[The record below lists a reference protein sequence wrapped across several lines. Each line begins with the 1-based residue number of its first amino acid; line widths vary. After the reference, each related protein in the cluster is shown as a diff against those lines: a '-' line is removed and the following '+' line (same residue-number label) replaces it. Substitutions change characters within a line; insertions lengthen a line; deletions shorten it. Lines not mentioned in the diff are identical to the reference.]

1 MANKKLVK
9 ICGIASPIRYCSG
22 RGKRFKPNMNF
33 ERIFLI
39 LLITSTYSAFAQ
51 KDGYWD
57 KERATTKEILVS
69 AGDRIVI
76 KTEDLPVGTT
86 EIVYRITLL
95 DKNQQMA
102 NSLVSLLKAIP
113 DPYGIVQ
120 GSAGAVFLM
129 SKISGDDQC
138 TYSLFTSNE
147 TAKKYVSD
155 GKIDSAC
162 FSQSEPVS
170 KDAKRISLD
179 KNSCLKENTKT
190 IWFGFESKNWFLT
203 QKIVL
208 EVVPWVDVK
217 LNRGWNQDNKNEI
230 ISLCKTST
238 MAQKMANSDDFC
250 VCILDKIMKEYR
262 YAEFQKLLAV
272 EKTKVYKDFG
282 NACYKDADISKNVY
296 NDLRNQ
302 IATLI
307 KQQKYN
313 EAIQKL
319 NIIIND
325 GKATALDY
333 SSIGYCYILTKQYAK
348 ALKFLQEGEK
358 LDDTELLVKL
368 NLAHVYLVSNNYG
381 DAKTI
386 YKKYQDQ
393 NVTDSLSWKEKTKSD
408 FALFEKAGLPSK
420 DFEKILKLFN

>member
-1 MANKKLVK
+1 
-9 ICGIASPIRYCSG
+9 
-22 RGKRFKPNMNF
+22 MNF
-33 ERIFLI
+33 KRIFL
-39 LLITSTYSAFAQ
+39 LLLLTSTFSTFAQ

-57 KERATTKEILVS
+57 KERATTKEVLVS
-69 AGDRIVI
+69 AGDRLVV

-102 NSLVSLLKAIP
+102 NSLVSLLKSIP
-113 DPYGIVQ
+113 DPYGIGQ

-147 TAKKYVSD
+147 EAKKYASD
-155 GKIDSAC
+155 GKTDTAC
-162 FSQSEPVS
+162 YSQPEPVS

-179 KNSCLKENTKT
+179 KNSCLKENTTT

-208 EVVPWVDVK
+208 EVVPWVDIK

-250 VCILDKIMKEYR
+250 VCILDKIMKQYR
-262 YAEFQKLLAV
+262 YSEFQKLLAV

-282 NACYKDADISKNVY
+282 NACYKDADISKNIY

-302 IATLI
+302 ASSLT

-319 NIIIND
+319 STIIND

-333 SSIGYCYILTKQYAK
+333 NSIGYCYLLTRQYAK

-368 NLAHVYLVSNNYG
+368 NLAHVYLVSNRYS
-381 DAKTI
+381 DAKAI

-393 NVTDSLSWKEKTKSD
+393 NVTDNISWKDKTKTD
-408 FALFEKAGLPSK
+408 FAVFEKAGLPSK
-420 DFEKILKLFN
+420 DFEKVLKLYN

>member
-1 MANKKLVK
+1 
-9 ICGIASPIRYCSG
+9 
-22 RGKRFKPNMNF
+22 MNF
-33 ERIFLI
+33 KRIFLL
-39 LLITSTYSAFAQ
+39 LLITSTYSPFAQ

-69 AGDRIVI
+69 AGDRIVV

-102 NSLVSLLKAIP
+102 NSLVSLLKSIP
-113 DPYGIVQ
+113 DPYGIGQ

-129 SKISGDDQC
+129 SNISGDDQC

-147 TAKKYVSD
+147 NAKKYVTD
-155 GKIDSAC
+155 GKIDKAC
-162 FSQSEPVS
+162 YSQGEPVS
-170 KDAKRISLD
+170 KDAKRISLG
-179 KNSCLKENTKT
+179 KNSCLKENTTT
-190 IWFGFESKNWFLT
+190 IWFGFESKNWFLS
-203 QKIVL
+203 QKVVL

-250 VCILDKIMKEYR
+250 VCILEKIMKQYR
-262 YAEFQKLLAV
+262 YSEFDKLLAV

-282 NACYKDADISKNVY
+282 NTCYKDADISKNVY

-302 IATLI
+302 VSGLI

-313 EAIQKL
+313 EAIQKSST
-319 NIIIND
+319 IIND

-333 SSIGYCYILTKQYAK
+333 NSIGYCYILTKQYAK

-358 LDDTELLVKL
+358 LDDTELLIKL
-368 NLAHVYLVSNNYG
+368 NLAHVYLVSNNYS
-381 DAKTI
+381 DAKAI

-393 NVTDSLSWKEKTKSD
+393 NVTDNISWKEKTKSD
-408 FALFEKAGLPSK
+408 FAVFEKAGLPSK
-420 DFEKILKLFN
+420 DFEKVLKLYN